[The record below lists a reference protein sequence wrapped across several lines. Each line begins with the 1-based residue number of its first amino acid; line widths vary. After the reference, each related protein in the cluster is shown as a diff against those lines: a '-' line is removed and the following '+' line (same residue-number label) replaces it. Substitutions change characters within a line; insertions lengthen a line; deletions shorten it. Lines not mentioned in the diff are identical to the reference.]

1 MTRTRTGRSISRFKR
16 VAQRWK
22 LALLLLALLLV
33 FSVRSPA
40 ATSMEAQINRQLAHD
55 RFDFVTWEMEALW
68 QKLTH
73 GLVAPQRFMTE
84 ADRSDFV
91 LDYLALLAETHR
103 VEGEIH
109 RVYVDP
115 SVHDPTAA
123 TVELRDKQQEMRR
136 ELNVRQPIA
145 EAILEEQV
153 ATALHEE
160 GFGVMGQEF
169 PPVAIHFTPLPQLLV
184 ISSRHYIDT
193 VYQLS
198 LTHGLGV
205 ADAEAIEGLID
216 ETYDVS
222 SLITGIG
229 GLASYPAMLLET
241 SSINWITEVTAHEW
255 THHYLLP
262 RPLGREY
269 FASAETRAINET
281 VATIVGQHVGRKV
294 VARYYPDHLPP
305 EPEPLPEPEIP
316 PEEEPVEEPPLEPPA
331 FDFRMEM
338 RETRI
343 RVDDLLAQG
352 KVEEAEDYM
361 ESRRKTF
368 VEQGYSIRKLNQAY
382 FAFHGAYAAQPGAA
396 GDDPIG
402 PAVRELFTLSP
413 DLRTFVNQIARVT
426 TLAELEKVLEGQPPP
441 SIHDSS

>member
-1 MTRTRTGRSISRFKR
+1 
-16 VAQRWK
+16 
-22 LALLLLALLLV
+22 
-33 FSVRSPA
+33 
-40 ATSMEAQINRQLAHD
+40 MEAQINRQLAHD